1 MIATVNRKNMLKKE
15 KLEAAFRLF
24 DKDGDGYLT
33 SDELQEVFNPGKQ
46 KDIDDQVWKDLIKE
60 FDQNG
65 DGKIS
70 LSEFKEMMA
79 QLI

>member
-1 MIATVNRKNMLKKE
+1 VIATVNRKNMLKKE

>member
-1 MIATVNRKNMLKKE
+1 MLKKE
-15 KLEAAFRLF
+15 KLEAAFKLF

-33 SDELQEVFNPGKQ
+33 ADELEEVFNPGRQ
-46 KDIDDQVWKDLIKE
+46 KDVSAQVWHDLIRE

-70 LSEFKEMMA
+70 LNEFKEMMA

>member
-1 MIATVNRKNMLKKE
+1 MLKKE